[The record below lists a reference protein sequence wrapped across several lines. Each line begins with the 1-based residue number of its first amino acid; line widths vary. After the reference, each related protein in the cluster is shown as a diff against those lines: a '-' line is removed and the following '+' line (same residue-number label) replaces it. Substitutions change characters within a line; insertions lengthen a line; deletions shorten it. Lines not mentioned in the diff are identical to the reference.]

1 MPLPLKDPLPKKE
14 KSGFVYF
21 ETQEKNVS
29 ITSSHLFVS
38 PKIRPWIRRKVCKG
52 MQMYM
57 TNKAF
62 MSLLGTVKLLS

>member
-38 PKIRPWIRRKVCKG
+38 PKIRP
-52 MQMYM
+52 
-57 TNKAF
+57 
-62 MSLLGTVKLLS
+62 